1 MTDGVAKG
9 NPSDYV
15 QKMSAI
21 EMDSDKSIEME

>member
-9 NPSDYV
+9 NPSDYD
-15 QKMSAI
+15 QEMSAI